1 MKNITTQE
9 ITCVDERAAHGRV
22 RWQKQNRGHDAASAG
37 AGRCPQPSAGP
48 ASAQPGGRGAGLPKG
63 EGHRQERL
71 PFAQGALVPGWEK
84 GARGLAEA
92 ASRAGGVLGSAC
104 AGRWVSK
111 LLPRASGRGSV
122 PPLLARSD
130 RKPKGSKSVEGTS
143 SPFSGETV
151 LDFLLAS
158 KRAQDE
164 GCCLKPQACSL
175 PSARPPFLGGS
186 AGDRGH
192 LPEPHALSTR
202 RTARGPGLALPRRSR
217 EAAQRDVRPG
227 CLSSH
232 HLLTVLCVCCA
243 KTCPSAGDRGH
254 V

>member
-9 ITCVDERAAHGRV
+9 ITCADERAAHGRV

-84 GARGLAEA
+84 GAGGLAEA
-92 ASRAGGVLGSAC
+92 ASRAGGVLGSAS

-143 SPFSGETV
+143 SPFLGETV

-164 GCCLKPQACSL
+164 GCCLNPQACSL
-175 PSARPPFLGGS
+175 PSARPPFLG
-186 AGDRGH
+186 AV
-192 LPEPHALSTR
+192 LEIAATR
-202 RTARGPGLALPRRSR
+202 
-217 EAAQRDVRPG
+217 
-227 CLSSH
+227 
-232 HLLTVLCVCCA
+232 
-243 KTCPSAGDRGH
+243 PSPMP
-254 V
+254 